1 MISAKGG
8 LKSVFHRLDHF
19 RQAAIRRRRNPAAM
33 EKAMSKTNPSPE
45 QFAVLDYVC
54 TMQRQF
60 EVMLRR
66 VGLIYAA
73 ERLAKFEDP
82 TEHTDDVA

>member
-1 MISAKGG
+1 
-8 LKSVFHRLDHF
+8 
-19 RQAAIRRRRNPAAM
+19 
-33 EKAMSKTNPSPE
+33 MSKTNPSPE